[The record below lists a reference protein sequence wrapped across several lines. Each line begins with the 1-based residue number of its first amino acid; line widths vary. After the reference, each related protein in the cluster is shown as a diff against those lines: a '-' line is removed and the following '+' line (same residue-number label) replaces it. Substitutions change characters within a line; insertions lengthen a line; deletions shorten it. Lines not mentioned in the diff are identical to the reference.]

1 MSGAGSKRGG
11 GTGWLVLIVLPPVVV
26 VVGLALFFGW
36 QVRKGT
42 ITPKWRGKP
51 ATTVVAPTNAP
62 AGGGVR
68 PDDGGD
74 TQR

>member
-1 MSGAGSKRGG
+1 MSGEGSKRGG
-11 GTGWLVLIVLPPVVV
+11 GTGWLVLIVVPPVVV
-26 VVGLALFFGW
+26 VVGLAFFFGW

-51 ATTVVAPTNAP
+51 AAAVVAPTNPA

-68 PDDGGD
+68 PGDGAEAP
-74 TQR
+74 R